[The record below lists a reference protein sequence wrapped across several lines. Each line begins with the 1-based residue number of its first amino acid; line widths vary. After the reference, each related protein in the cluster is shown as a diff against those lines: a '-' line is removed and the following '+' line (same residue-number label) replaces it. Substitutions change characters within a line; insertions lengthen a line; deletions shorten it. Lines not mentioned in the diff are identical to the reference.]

1 MASWSG
7 SDDSPASSETVRG
20 VDPLVLSMRRPASG
34 GRLPPL
40 KSITDRLELSFF
52 ENHPVPYSTKYNL
65 PSGPFS
71 ISLTLKTLVHSMN
84 GSIRIRLPFSS
95 LVNTLYRKRVV

>member
-1 MASWSG
+1 
-7 SDDSPASSETVRG
+7 
-20 VDPLVLSMRRPASG
+20 MRRPAFG

-65 PSGPFS
+65 PSGPVS
-71 ISLTLKTLVHSMN
+71 ISLLLKNLVPSMN

-95 LVNTLYRKRVV
+95 MVTTLIPFRIHSRSEERRVGKECVSTCRSRCSPYH